1 MRILVIDDDKPSRE
15 LAARLVDNLGHSPVT
30 ADDGAHG
37 LALARSERPDLLLL
51 DLYMPAMSG
60 LEVVRAIRADP
71 SLRAVPVIAV
81 SSGTTEDQEAA
92 LSAGCNEFLAKPYEL
107 AALRAAIDRHSSAET

>member
-1 MRILVIDDDKPSRE
+1 MRILVIDDDRPSRE

-30 ADDGAHG
+30 ADDGAQG

-60 LEVVRAIRADP
+60 LEVVREIRADP

-81 SSGTTEDQEAA
+81 SSGTTEDQQAA
-92 LSAGCNEFLAKPYEL
+92 LSAGCNEFLSKPYEL
-107 AALRAAIDRHSSAET
+107 AALRAAIGRHSSAET